1 MNNNAPIFS
10 LLQFFADPTTASN
23 TVVGIVKLAILF
35 AIGLYL
41 VFCVV
46 VIRQVTLMSRTVST
60 PIDGMLKLISY
71 LHLAA
76 AGAVWWMAFTLL

>member
-1 MNNNAPIFS
+1 MNNQAPIFS
-10 LLQFFADPTTASN
+10 LLKFFADPATAGS
-23 TVVGIVKLAILF
+23 TVMVVVKLAILF
-35 AIGLYL
+35 ALALYL
-41 VFCVV
+41 VFCIV

-60 PIDGMLKLISY
+60 PIDGTLKLISY